1 MPVRYEDRS
10 RRTDL
15 CHVSVVSFIA
25 NCAAYVGGKTR
36 YYSTSKFIKGES
48 SEEKIRPKPS

>member
-15 CHVSVVSFIA
+15 CHVSIVSFIA
-25 NCAAYVGGKTR
+25 NCAAYVEKPR

-48 SEEKIRPKPS
+48 SEGKIRQKNTS